1 MFFFSI
7 LSFSFSFSSSLSHD
21 KTLDTSSNLKLQV
34 ETFLFVENNL
44 RDVDQ
49 SSQQVFIS
57 NFYQYHIVNLY
68 HYHQQKS

>member
-21 KTLDTSSNLKLQV
+21 KTLDMSSNLKLQV

-49 SSQQVFIS
+49 SSQQVFLFQIFI
-57 NFYQYHIVNLY
+57 NTI
-68 HYHQQKS
+68 